1 MIEAYLMGQPGLDW
15 IAAALFAVGLTLLI
29 GDAVIPGL
37 GPGGVIGLICQIA
50 CFAPDLVGGSSAWS
64 VLALAALGS
73 AGQRTA
79 ARGRPIC
86 GRRPDRRLGR
96 GVAAGC
102 AVADGAE
109 YHCFFADALRIR
121 GDDGDRDTASA
132 GAPAGV

>member
-73 AGQRTA
+73 A
-79 ARGRPIC
+79 
-86 GRRPDRRLGR
+86 LLL
-96 GVAAGC
+96 V
-102 AVADGAE
+102 DG
-109 YHCFFADALRIR
+109 
-121 GDDGDRDTASA
+121 
-132 GAPAGV
+132 

>member
-73 AGQRTA
+73 ALLLVDGRFAGVGPIGVLGAGLLLAALWQTA
-79 ARGRPIC
+79 
-86 GRRPDRRLGR
+86 
-96 GVAAGC
+96 
-102 AVADGAE
+102 